1 MFNDRDYSHPSQ
13 AAKLRIQGATRL
25 HCEESYDYENDEM
38 ATKIAERRLA
48 MGSESDE
55 DVCDKFND
63 DLRAGHQPLRR

>member
-1 MFNDRDYSHPSQ
+1 MFNDRDYSHPSE

-48 MGSESDE
+48 RGSESDE
-55 DVCDKFND
+55 DVCDTFNQH
-63 DLRAGHQPLRR
+63 LRAGHEHIRR